1 MGGVPKKRHTKGS
14 RNQRRMHLFLEKPNM
29 TVCKKCGKPVM
40 SHIVCPACGF
50 YKGKEVID
58 VLSKLDRRQRR
69 AKEMEIAKTQAES
82 EVAAKQTAK

>member
-1 MGGVPKKRHTKGS
+1 
-14 RNQRRMHLFLEKPNM
+14 
-29 TVCKKCGKPVM
+29 M

>member
-1 MGGVPKKRHTKGS
+1 
-14 RNQRRMHLFLEKPNM
+14 MHLFLEKPNM